1 LAVKNS
7 TISKEKKAEYK
18 KKIQEFCLMDDT
30 FMSKVFEDKK
40 CTEELLRIIL
50 EKDDL
55 KVKSVK
61 TQYVIDNLQGH
72 SIRLDIRAAD
82 GKGKIYDIEIQN
94 DNSGAVPKR
103 ARYNSSIIDANEL
116 EKGEDYDKLP
126 ETYVIFI
133 TKNDILGGN
142 KLIYHI
148 DRTIKEMRNC
158 YFGDEAHII
167 YIYSQKKSRTEI
179 GKLMHDFYCK
189 NADEMYNKT
198 LAKRVKHFKE
208 DIKGVNEMCAI
219 MEELTTKATKEAVVA
234 TKLEDIKNIM
244 NNFNVTVEK
253 AMSTLKISK
262 DDYAMYIEMLNKK

>member
-1 LAVKNS
+1 MKS
-7 TISKEKKAEYK
+7 PIISKEKKAEYK

-55 KVKSVK
+55 KIKNLK

-94 DNSGAVPKR
+94 DNNGAVPKR

-126 ETYVIFI
+126 ETYIIFI

-167 YIYSQKKSRTEI
+167 YIYSQKKAGQNLENLCTI
-179 GKLMHDFYCK
+179 FTVKMLMRCII
-189 NADEMYNKT
+189 
-198 LAKRVKHFKE
+198 KHLQ
-208 DIKGVNEMCAI
+208 KG
-219 MEELTTKATKEAVVA
+219 
-234 TKLEDIKNIM
+234 
-244 NNFNVTVEK
+244 
-253 AMSTLKISK
+253 
-262 DDYAMYIEMLNKK
+262 

>member
-1 LAVKNS
+1 MAVKNS

-30 FMSKVFEDKK
+30 FMSKVFKK

-72 SIRLDIRAAD
+72 SIRLDICAAD

-116 EKGEDYDKLP
+116 EKGEDYSKLP
-126 ETYVIFI
+126 ETYIIFI

-167 YIYSQKKSRTEI
+167 YIYSQKKSRTEL

-189 NADEMYNKT
+189 NADEMCNKT

-208 DIKGVNEMCAI
+208 DGKGVNEMCAI
-219 MEELTTKATKEAVVA
+219 MDELRKEAIIENN
-234 TKLEDIKNIM
+234 LEHIKKIM
-244 NNFNVTVEK
+244 LIYDVTAKK
-253 AMSTLKISK
+253 AMKDLDICEEDYPMYLKLLGLK
-262 DDYAMYIEMLNKK
+262 E

>member
-1 LAVKNS
+1 MTAKN
-7 TISKEKKAEYK
+7 TRISKEKKAEYK

-40 CTEELLRIIL
+40 CTEELLRIIIAR
-50 EKDDL
+50 DDL

-72 SIRLDIRAAD
+72 SIRLDICAAD
-82 GKGKIYDIEIQN
+82 SKGKIYDIEIQN

-116 EKGEDYDKLP
+116 EKGEDYEKLP
-126 ETYVIFI
+126 ETYIIFI

-167 YIYSQKKSRTEI
+167 YIYSQKKSQTEL

-208 DIKGVNEMCAI
+208 DSKGVNEMCAI
-219 MEELTTKATKEAVVA
+219 MEELKKEAITETNIKHIKSIMVNF
-234 TKLEDIKNIM
+234 DITAK
-244 NNFNVTVEK
+244 K
-253 AMSTLKISK
+253 AMQSLSIPEEEYSIYLKLLGLK
-262 DDYAMYIEMLNKK
+262 E

>member
-1 LAVKNS
+1 MAVKNS

-55 KVKSVK
+55 KVKPVK

-72 SIRLDIRAAD
+72 SIRLDICAAD

-116 EKGEDYDKLP
+116 EKGEDYSKLP
-126 ETYVIFI
+126 EIYIIFI

-167 YIYSQKKSRTEI
+167 YIYSQKKSRTEL

-198 LAKRVKHFKE
+198 LSKRVKHFKE
-208 DIKGVNEMCAI
+208 NIKGVNEMCAI
-219 MEELTTKATKEAVVA
+219 MDELKKEAVIE
-234 TKLEDIKNIM
+234 TRLEDIKNIM
-244 NNFNVTVEK
+244 NNFDVTVEK

-262 DDYAMYIEMLNKK
+262 DDYAMYIEMVNKK